1 MKHVKFK
8 VDLRIFLFLI
18 LFYFTHQVG
27 MYVLVLIFGFIHE
40 IGHLLMGILMGMKP
54 EKVGIM
60 PTGISV
66 SFSIKT
72 KDYNVKIKNG
82 TLLEIK
88 KIVVA
93 LAGPLTNVLII
104 LIAQTIPMNIFI
116 YFMILF
122 SNLAIILFNLLPIY
136 PMDGGRILT
145 EILHILIGKRKA
157 MKIVHI
163 ISLVTIVISTILAS
177 VAILYLKNIAI
188 FLAIIYLWIII
199 IKENNIYLKREKI
212 YKIIE
217 EY

>member
-1 MKHVKFK
+1 MKFK

-40 IGHLLMGILMGMKP
+40 IGHLLMGLLMGMRP

-66 SFSIKT
+66 SFSIQT

-82 TLLEIK
+82 TLLELK
-88 KIVVA
+88 KIAVA

-136 PMDGGRILT
+136 PMDGGRMLGG
-145 EILHILIGKRKA
+145 ILHILIGKRKA

-163 ISLVTIVISTILAS
+163 ISLATIVISTILAS

-188 FLAIIYLWIII
+188 FLAIIYLWYVYLMEDRQYR
-199 IKENNIYLKREKI
+199 IKKNVYE
-212 YKIIE
+212 IIE
-217 EY
+217 NY